1 MDKVQKKKTVT
12 VCYTPSSRPYS
23 VEFCNKVC
31 IGIFTLLERRELTDS
46 KNANNNLRELG
57 NTVVDL
63 VLKCSL
69 RRPIR
74 NVFIMASRCAFT
86 EVISVML

>member
-1 MDKVQKKKTVT
+1 M
-12 VCYTPSSRPYS
+12 
-23 VEFCNKVC
+23 
-31 IGIFTLLERRELTDS
+31 FTLFVKERISSS

-57 NTVVDL
+57 NTVADL
-63 VLKCSL
+63 GLKFSP

-74 NVFIMASRCAFT
+74 NYVITASRCAFT